1 MLPLSKL
8 TVLDLTVNTPGPY
21 CSMILS
27 DLGARVIKIEP
38 PGGDPLRHSN
48 HTMFAAMNRGK
59 ESIVLDLKTD
69 IDRDLLCR
77 LAVDS
82 DIVLEGSRPG
92 VAKRLGADYDTLSD
106 VNPGIVYCSISGFGQ
121 NGPWK
126 DRSGHDLNYL
136 ALSGYLSMQASIQG
150 GRPWPPAVLIS
161 DLTSGLYA
169 AISVLAAM
177 TGRSTSETGAFIDLS
192 MTDSVISLMGLEISG
207 VAQDEVAKKPNVTF
221 IPTYGVFACADGK
234 WLSLGIVHEDHFWS
248 RFCAVAGLVALA
260 DWDFEKRLAQPD
272 QVLAALEER
281 IATKVADE
289 WERLLLDQDVPVAVV
304 RDFAEIFDQS
314 QFQFRGMFHEIDG
327 NRFVAQPM
335 KFSTASLAPSSG
347 PPSIDEHRE
356 AIISSIDAS

>member
-8 TVLDLTVNTPGPY
+8 TVLDLTVNTPCPY

-69 IDRDLLCR
+69 TDRDLLCR

-106 VNPGIVYCSISGFGQ
+106 ANPGIVYCSISGFGQ

-126 DRSGHDLNYL
+126 DRPGHDLNYL

-177 TGRSTSETGAFIDLS
+177 TGRSTSEAVSYTHL
-192 MTDSVISLMGLEISG
+192 TL
-207 VAQDEVAKKPNVTF
+207 
-221 IPTYGVFACADGK
+221 PTKA
-234 WLSLGIVHEDHFWS
+234 
-248 RFCAVAGLVALA
+248 
-260 DWDFEKRLAQPD
+260 
-272 QVLAALEER
+272 
-281 IATKVADE
+281 
-289 WERLLLDQDVPVAVV
+289 
-304 RDFAEIFDQS
+304 
-314 QFQFRGMFHEIDG
+314 
-327 NRFVAQPM
+327 
-335 KFSTASLAPSSG
+335 
-347 PPSIDEHRE
+347 
-356 AIISSIDAS
+356 